1 MAQQN
6 AMGSEVVTVR
16 WVANPFRGDR
26 FQELWA
32 PVAERVLDFGAKGH
46 AFLRMREDKSVFTQL
61 AFFDDKLDWERYWLS
76 EEVSDARIQLAGLY
90 QVPVLPQ
97 WHSLEGFGSL
107 ATSPVAGAAGSDG
120 SR

>member
-1 MAQQN
+1 MAQRGE
-6 AMGSEVVTVR
+6 MGSEVVMVR

-26 FQELWA
+26 FHELWA
-32 PVAERVLDFGAKGH
+32 PVAERVLDYGAKAY
-46 AFLRMREDKSVFTQL
+46 AFMRLREDQSVFTQL
-61 AFFDDKLDWERYWLS
+61 SFFDEKLEWERYWLS

-97 WHSLEGFGSL
+97 WYSLEGFGSV
-107 ATSPVAGAAGSDG
+107 ATSPVAGGAGSDG